1 MKMRAL
7 IQRVSQA
14 SVVCDDGCQSSIGHG
29 FLILLGVGAEDDEE
43 SCARL
48 WQKIKKLRI
57 FKDQQGK
64 TNLDLAAVQGQVMI
78 VSQFTLLADTKKG
91 NRPSFTKAA
100 PPEKGEYLYQYFVE
114 LAKRDFPVVETGSFG
129 AEMQVSLT
137 NEGPFTLWLDTDQF

>member
-1 MKMRAL
+1 M
-7 IQRVSQA
+7 
-14 SVVCDDGCQSSIGHG
+14 
-29 FLILLGVGAEDDEE
+29 
-43 SCARL
+43 
-48 WQKIKKLRI
+48 RI